1 MAKFIFSQRTVDYY
15 VVEAESEEE
24 ALDILYSGEAQV
36 ANTKYDDYNL
46 EGTE

>member
-1 MAKFIFSQRTVDYY
+1 MTKFIFSQRTVDYY
-15 VVEAESEEE
+15 VVEAESEED
-24 ALDILYSGEAQV
+24 ALDLIYSGEVQV